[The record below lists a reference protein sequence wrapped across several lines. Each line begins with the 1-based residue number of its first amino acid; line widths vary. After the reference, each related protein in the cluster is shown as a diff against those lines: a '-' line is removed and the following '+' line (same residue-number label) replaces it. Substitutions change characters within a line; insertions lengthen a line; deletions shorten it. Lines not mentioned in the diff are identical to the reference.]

1 MQDHEDERRQ
11 AERFPLSVDLKFL
24 LQGRHEAT
32 GMLLDISETG
42 LALLSETP
50 AEEGDD
56 IVVYPIGLGRL
67 AGKVVRA
74 FDGGMGVQFA
84 LAKGQ
89 REIIRERLA
98 AMLGGVPYMRLSEKR
113 TSFRI
118 RYNIDT
124 HARIDGQDKT
134 IACTIKDMSR
144 SGCLLKAD
152 SQPPLGA
159 EVTVGTLRG
168 RIVRHIEDGFAM
180 EFHSAAAQA
189 GGDVDARQHTA

>member
-1 MQDHEDERRQ
+1 MQNLEDDRRR
-11 AERFPLSVDLKFL
+11 AERFPLSIDLKFL

-42 LALLSETP
+42 LALLSETQ

-74 FDGGMGVQFA
+74 FDGGIGVQFA

-98 AMLGGVPYMRLSEKR
+98 AVLGGVPYMRLSEKR

-124 HARIDGQDKT
+124 HARIEGQDKT
-134 IACTIKDMSR
+134 IACTIKDMSKT
-144 SGCLLKAD
+144 GCLLKAD
-152 SQPPLGA
+152 SQPPIGA
-159 EVTVGTLRG
+159 EVTLGTLRG
-168 RIVRHIEDGFAM
+168 RVVRHIENGFAM

-189 GGDVDARQHTA
+189 GAPLPPRQHTA